1 MEKRDDIM
9 QSPEMIALLEQLRRD
24 INEDIERRKLAYI
37 GKDGHT
43 YYDIESLNAANK
55 LYVQTMYTFIG
66 KDGRSYGSTQDLEAA
81 NNAYFDY
88 MNPKIEKPNLYDD
101 IGTKGFRR

>member
-24 INEDIERRKLAYI
+24 INEDIERRKLAY
-37 GKDGHT
+37 
-43 YYDIESLNAANK
+43 
-55 LYVQTMYTFIG
+55 IG